1 MALNGVGRPAADT
14 AGRGTAFPDA
24 GGLPSVGGSRPG
36 WFLAVGF
43 AGLAIAIASIADMFS
58 ARPYDGIVPVP
69 YGREGIDIRM
79 VLPGTPAENAGIKA
93 GECVQGIGR
102 RITYTSSDASEELR
116 RHKIGERVDYLVRNG
131 PCPGSPEAAPG
142 KELRSVQLQLTSERL
157 GGRTYLYAVV
167 VGFLFFLIG
176 LFVFVRVPQERSA
189 RIFFLLCVLFM
200 LFFVCRLRPASYWW
214 IDVFVQSTG
223 TVSLFLMPAVFLHFF
238 LIFPR
243 PKRLHF
249 ARADEWTGE
258 PPGRWKVRLQEF
270 LSASPAL
277 LYLLYAIPPIVFLY
291 DVMRQVRGERV
302 TVLSGAPL
310 SSWILLGDYLV
321 LGLVALAHSA
331 FTLEDSRER
340 RQAFHVFVGTIL
352 GTVPFVLFFIV
363 LPSAFGIDEYAFYG
377 IIPMILIPLTFAY
390 AIVRFQMLNVRVI
403 VRRTFLYAATTAV
416 LLGLYA
422 LVVALANLVFSASR
436 LSASPLFNFGFFL
449 VGISLFEVLRRKLQT
464 PLDKLFFREKFDY
477 QAALLEMSEAITG
490 ELDLGRIA
498 DYLTSSVAAT
508 MRLEKASI
516 WLRDREGWLERRS
529 RRVDRLSPSAAV
541 RRVLRQE
548 GKPSDLQ
555 EISLHFADGESEEF
569 RERLAAEGFR
579 LLVPLVYRE
588 RLMGVL
594 ALKEKLSGERFDRD
608 DLSLLSTLANQSALA
623 IETALLHDEMTRQAE
638 LRRDLE
644 IARDIQVSLLPRQ
657 LPDVPGFSFL
667 GGSIPARVVGGD
679 FYDFIPF
686 EDRRLGVV
694 IGDVSGKSVPASL
707 LMVASKEIV
716 YSRALTTSD
725 PGVLFQESNRRIY
738 AIKRRMFVSLGFFLL
753 DADAMSLRYAIG
765 GQPLPIL
772 LRSGNGGPCL
782 LEPPE
787 HRLPLGA
794 FREVAYDTR
803 ELYLKKGD
811 LLFFYT
817 DGFTEAMDGDMN
829 PYGEERLMASLEA
842 RKAGTLDEVAQG
854 VLADIRD
861 HVGGAEQYDD
871 MTFLFLRVE

>member
-1 MALNGVGRPAADT
+1 MAEKNRSVAAS
-14 AGRGTAFPDA
+14 GRGWLLAI
-24 GGLPSVGGSRPG
+24 GLV
-36 WFLAVGF
+36 
-43 AGLAIAIASIADMFS
+43 GLAIAIASIADMFS
-58 ARPYDGIVPVP
+58 ARPYDGIMPVP
-69 YGREGIDIRM
+69 YSREGIEVRD
-79 VLPGTPAENAGIKA
+79 VVAGGPAAKAGIRP
-93 GECVQGIGR
+93 GECVQGIGQ
-102 RITYTSSDASEELR
+102 RIVKTSSDASEELR
-116 RHKIGERVDYLVRNG
+116 RHKIGETVDYLVRGG
-131 PCPGSPEAAPG
+131 PCPSQPG
-142 KELRSVQLQLTSERL
+142 ETTSSRELRTVRVRLSSERL
-157 GGRTYLYAVV
+157 GGRTYLYAAA

-176 LFVFVRVPQERSA
+176 LFVLIRVPQERSA
-189 RIFFLLCVLFM
+189 RIFFLLCALFL

-214 IDVFVQSTG
+214 IDIFVQNTG
-223 TVSLFLMPAVFLHFF
+223 TVSLFLLPAVFLHFF

-249 ARADEWTGE
+249 ARPDEWTGA
-258 PPGRWKVRLQEF
+258 PPSRWKVRLQDF
-270 LSASPAL
+270 LSVSPTV
-277 LYLLYAIPPIVFLY
+277 LYLMYAVPPIVFLH
-291 DVMRQVRGERV
+291 DVVRQLQGERV

-321 LGLVALAHSA
+321 LGLIALAHSA
-331 FTLEDSRER
+331 FTLEDPRER
-340 RQAFHVFVGTIL
+340 RQAFHVFVGTIA

-377 IIPMILIPLTFAY
+377 VLPMILIPLTFAY

-422 LVVALANLVFSASR
+422 LVVALANLVFASSR
-436 LSASPLFNFGFFL
+436 LSNSPLFNFGFFL
-449 VGISLFEVLRRKLQT
+449 VGISLFEVLRRKLQA

-477 QAALLEMSEAITG
+477 QAALLEMSEAVTG

-498 DYLTSSVAAT
+498 DYLTASIAAT

-516 WLRDREGWLERRS
+516 WLREQDGWLERRG
-529 RRVDRLSPSAAV
+529 RREDRLSPSAV
-541 RRVLRQE
+541 LRRVLRQE
-548 GKPSDLQ
+548 GKPSDLD
-555 EISLHFADGESEEF
+555 EISLHFGDDESEEF
-569 RERLAAEGFR
+569 RRRLREEGFR
-579 LLVPLVYRE
+579 MLVPLVYRE
-588 RLMGVL
+588 RLMGML
-594 ALKEKLSGERFDRD
+594 ALQEKLSGERFDRED
-608 DLSLLSTLANQSALA
+608 QALLSTLANQAALA

-638 LRRDLE
+638 LKRDLE
-644 IARDIQVSLLPRQ
+644 IARDIQTSLLPRSV
-657 LPDVPGFSFL
+657 PEIPGFSFL

-725 PGVLFQESNRRIY
+725 PGALFRESNRRIY
-738 AIKRRMFVSLGFFLL
+738 SIKRRMFVSLGFFLL
-753 DADAMSLRYAIG
+753 DADTMSLRYAIG

-772 LRSGNGGPCL
+772 LRSGDGGPRL

-794 FREVAYDTR
+794 FRDVPYDTR
-803 ELYLKKGD
+803 ELFLKAGD

-817 DGFTEAMDGDMN
+817 DGLTEAMDGAMN
-829 PYGEERLMASLEA
+829 PYGEERLMASLQA
-842 RKAGTLDEVAQG
+842 RKAEPLEEVARG

-871 MTFLFLRVE
+871 MTFLFLRVD

>member
-1 MALNGVGRPAADT
+1 VPVKGVGGGPARPAGRPA
-14 AGRGTAFPDA
+14 
-24 GGLPSVGGSRPG
+24 GGPW

-43 AGLAIAIASIADMFS
+43 VGLAIAIASIADMFS

-69 YGREGIDIRM
+69 YGREGIDVRM
-79 VLPGTPAENAGIKA
+79 VLPGSPAEKAGIRA
-93 GECVQGIGR
+93 GECIEGIGGR
-102 RITYTSSDASEELR
+102 LILSSSDASEELR
-116 RHKIGERVDYLVRNG
+116 RHRVGERVNYLVRSG
-131 PCPGSPEAAPG
+131 SCQASPEAPRG
-142 KELRSVQLQLTSERL
+142 KELRTIRLELSSERL
-157 GGRTYLYAVV
+157 GGKVYLYAVV

-176 LFVFVRVPQERSA
+176 LFVFVRVPDERPV
-189 RIFFLLCVLFM
+189 RIFFLLCVLFL

-214 IDVFVQSTG
+214 IDIFVQNTG
-223 TVSLFLMPAVFLHFF
+223 TVSLFLLPAVFLHFF

-243 PKRLHF
+243 PTRFHF
-249 ARADEWTGE
+249 ARPDEWTGA
-258 PPGRWKVRLQEF
+258 PPAHWKVRLQEF
-270 LSASPAL
+270 LSASPGL
-277 LYLLYAIPPIVFLY
+277 LYLLYAVPPFVFLY
-291 DVMRQVRGERV
+291 DVMRQLRGEKV

-331 FTLEDSRER
+331 FTLEESRER

-352 GTVPFVLFFIV
+352 GTVPFVLFFII

-422 LVVALANLVFSASR
+422 LVVALANLVFSATT

-516 WLRDREGWLERRS
+516 WLRDREGWLERRG
-529 RRVDRLSPSAAV
+529 RREDRLSPAAAV

-548 GKPSDLQ
+548 GKPSLLD

-569 RERLAAEGFR
+569 RERLAAEGFK

-588 RLMGVL
+588 RLMGVV
-594 ALKEKLSGERFDRD
+594 ALKEKHSGERFDRD
-608 DLSLLSTLANQSALA
+608 DLALLSTLANQSALA

-638 LRRDLE
+638 LKRDLE
-644 IARDIQVSLLPRQ
+644 IARDIQISLLPRE
-657 LPDVPGFSFL
+657 LPVVPGFAFL

-686 EDRRLGVV
+686 EDRRLGIV

-725 PGVLFQESNRRIY
+725 PGILFREANRRIY

-772 LRSGNGGPCL
+772 LRSSNGGPCL
-782 LEPPE
+782 IEPPE

-794 FREVAYDTR
+794 FRDVPYDTR

-817 DGFTEAMDGDMN
+817 DGFTEAMDESMN
-829 PYGEERLMASLEA
+829 PYGEERLMASL
-842 RKAGTLDEVAQG
+842 AGRQAGSLDEVAQG

-861 HVGGAEQYDD
+861 FVGAAEQYDD
-871 MTFLFLRVE
+871 MTFLFLRVD

>member
-1 MALNGVGRPAADT
+1 
-14 AGRGTAFPDA
+14 
-24 GGLPSVGGSRPG
+24 
-36 WFLAVGF
+36 
-43 AGLAIAIASIADMFS
+43 MFS
-58 ARPYDGIVPVP
+58 ARPYDGVVPLP
-69 YGREGIDIRM
+69 YGRTGIEVRAT
-79 VLPGTPAENAGIKA
+79 VPGGPAEKAGIKP
-93 GECVQGIGR
+93 GECVQGIGKR
-102 RITYTSSDASEELR
+102 MVNTTSDASAELR
-116 RHKIGERVDYLVRNG
+116 RHKIGESVGYLVLKG
-131 PCPGSPEAAPG
+131 PCPGQPPALEAP
-142 KELRSVQLQLTSERL
+142 KVELRTALVQLSSERL
-157 GGRTYLYAVV
+157 GGKTYLYAVV
-167 VGFLFFLIG
+167 VGFLFYLIG
-176 LFVFVRVPQERSA
+176 LFVVIRVPHERSA
-189 RIFFLLCVLFM
+189 RIFFLLCVLF
-200 LFFVCRLRPASYWW
+200 LIFFVCRLRPASYWW
-214 IDVFVQSTG
+214 IDVFVQNTG
-223 TVSLFLMPAVFLHFF
+223 TVSLFLLPAVFLHFF
-238 LIFPR
+238 LVFPS
-243 PKRLHF
+243 PKRFRF
-249 ARADEWTGE
+249 ARTDEWSGE
-258 PPGRWKVRLQEF
+258 PPARWKVRLQEF
-270 LSASPAL
+270 LSASPEL

-291 DVMRQVRGERV
+291 DVLRQVQGERV
-302 TVLSGAPL
+302 TILSGAPL

-331 FTLEDSRER
+331 FTLEDPRER

-352 GTVPFVLFFIV
+352 GTIPFVLFFIV

-422 LVVALANLVFSASR
+422 LVVALANLVFASSR

-449 VGISLFEVLRRKLQT
+449 VGISLFEVLRRRLQA

-516 WLRDREGWLERRS
+516 WLRDRDGWLERRG
-529 RRVDRLSPSAAV
+529 RRDDRLSPTAAI

-548 GKPSDLQ
+548 GKPSDLR
-555 EISLHFADGESEEF
+555 EISLHFADDESERF
-569 RERLAAEGFR
+569 REGLLKEGFQ

-588 RLMGVL
+588 RLMGIL

-608 DLSLLSTLANQSALA
+608 DQSLLSTVANQSALA

-638 LRRDLE
+638 LKRDLE
-644 IARDIQVSLLPRQ
+644 IARDIQTSLLPRN
-657 LPDVPGFSFL
+657 LPELSGFSFF

-686 EDRRLGVV
+686 EEDRVGVV

-716 YSRALTTSD
+716 YSRALTTTD
-725 PGVLFQESNRRIY
+725 PGLLFQESNRRIY
-738 AIKRRMFVSLGFFLL
+738 SIKRRMFVSLGFFLL
-753 DADAMSLRYAIG
+753 DARSMSLRYAIG

-772 LRSGNGGPCL
+772 LRSGDGGPRL
-782 LEPPE
+782 LEAPE

-803 ELYLKKGD
+803 ELFLKKGD

-817 DGFTEAMDGDMN
+817 DGLTEAMDASMN
-829 PYGEERLMASLEA
+829 PYGEERLMASMEA
-842 RKAGTLDEVAQG
+842 RKSAGLEELAQG
-854 VLADIRD
+854 VLSDIRE
-861 HVGGAEQYDD
+861 HVAGAEQYDD
-871 MTFLFLRVE
+871 MTFLFLRVD

>member
-1 MALNGVGRPAADT
+1 M
-14 AGRGTAFPDA
+14 
-24 GGLPSVGGSRPG
+24 

-43 AGLAIAIASIADMFS
+43 VGLAIAIASIADMFS
-58 ARPYDGIVPVP
+58 ARPYDGIVPLP
-69 YGREGIDIRM
+69 YGREGIEVRM
-79 VLPGTPAENAGIKA
+79 VLPGSPAEKAGIRA
-93 GECVQGIGR
+93 GECVQGIGK
-102 RITYTSSDASEELR
+102 RIVNSSSDASAELR
-116 RHKIGERVDYLVRNG
+116 RHRIGEKVDYLVRNG
-131 PCPGSPEAAPG
+131 PCPGMPGVAAGP
-142 KELRSVQLQLTSERL
+142 ELRTARLELSSERL

-176 LFVFVRVPQERSA
+176 LFVFVRVPAERSA
-189 RIFFLLCVLFM
+189 RIFFLLCVLFL

-214 IDVFVQSTG
+214 IDIFVQNTG
-223 TVSLFLMPAVFLHFF
+223 TVSLFLLPAVFLHFF

-249 ARADEWTGE
+249 ARPDEWTGE
-258 PPGRWKVRLQEF
+258 PPARWKLSLQEF
-270 LSASPAL
+270 LSTSPAL
-277 LYLLYAIPPIVFLY
+277 LYVLYAIPPFVFLY

-321 LGLVALAHSA
+321 LGLAALAHSA
-331 FTLEDSRER
+331 FTLEDPRER

-422 LVVALANLVFSASR
+422 LVVALANLVFSSSR

-449 VGISLFEVLRRKLQT
+449 VGISLFEVLRRRLQA

-508 MRLEKASI
+508 MRLDKASI
-516 WLRDREGWLERRS
+516 WLRDRDGWLERRG
-529 RRVDRLSPSAAV
+529 RREDRLSPSAAV

-548 GKPSDLQ
+548 GKPSDLA

-588 RLMGVL
+588 RLMGLV

-608 DLSLLSTLANQSALA
+608 DLALLSTLANQSALA

-638 LRRDLE
+638 LKRDLE
-644 IARDIQVSLLPRQ
+644 IARDIQISLLPRQ
-657 LPDVPGFSFL
+657 VPVVPGFAFL

-686 EDRRLGVV
+686 ENRRLGIV

-725 PGVLFQESNRRIY
+725 PGLLFQEANRRIY
-738 AIKRRMFVSLGFFLL
+738 SIKRRMFVSLGFFLL
-753 DADAMSLRYAIG
+753 DADAMTLRYAIG

-772 LRSGNGGPCL
+772 LRPGNDGPCL

-794 FREVAYDTR
+794 FREVPYDTR
-803 ELYLKKGD
+803 ELFLKKGD

-817 DGFTEAMDGDMN
+817 DGFTEAMNGDMN
-829 PYGEERLMASLEA
+829 PFGEERLMASVEA
-842 RKAGTLDEVAQG
+842 RQGGTLEEVANG
-854 VLADIRD
+854 VLADIRGF
-861 HVGGAEQYDD
+861 VGGAEQYDD

>member
-1 MALNGVGRPAADT
+1 MTGEHQDTPPA
-14 AGRGTAFPDA
+14 P
-24 GGLPSVGGSRPG
+24 GSRSG
-36 WFLAVGF
+36 WFLAIGF

-58 ARPYDGIVPVP
+58 ARPYDGIVPLP
-69 YGREGIDIRM
+69 YAREGIEVRD
-79 VLPGTPAENAGIKA
+79 VVVGSPAEKAGIKP
-93 GECVQGIGR
+93 GECVEGIGR
-102 RITYTSSDASEELR
+102 RIVHTTSDASAELR
-116 RHKIGERVDYLVRNG
+116 RHRIGEKVDYLVRNG
-131 PCPGSPEAAPG
+131 PCAAGPGAPAG
-142 KELRSVQLQLTSERL
+142 GESRRIRLQLSSERL
-157 GGRTYLYAVV
+157 GGKTYLYAVV

-176 LFVFVRVPQERSA
+176 LFVFIRVPEEKSA
-189 RIFFLLCVLFM
+189 RLFFLLCVLF
-200 LFFVCRLRPASYWW
+200 LIFFVCRLRPASYWW

-223 TVSLFLMPAVFLHFF
+223 TVGLFLLPAVFIHFF

-243 PKRLHF
+243 PKRLRF
-249 ARADEWTGE
+249 AKPDDWTGE
-258 PPGRWKVRLQEF
+258 PPAAWKLRLQRF
-270 LSASPAL
+270 LSASPGL
-277 LYLLYAIPPIVFLY
+277 LYLLYAIPPFVFLY
-291 DVMRQVRGERV
+291 DVFRQMQGQRV

-310 SSWILLGDYLV
+310 SSWVLLGDYLV

-331 FTLEDSRER
+331 FTLEDPRER
-340 RQAFHVFVGTIL
+340 RQAFHVFVGTIV

-363 LPSAFGIDEYAFYG
+363 LPSAFNIDEYAFYG

-422 LVVALANLVFSASR
+422 LVVALANLVFASSR

-449 VGISLFEVLRRKLQT
+449 VGISLFEVLRRRLQT

-477 QAALLEMSEAITG
+477 QTALLEMSEAITG

-498 DYLTSSVAAT
+498 DYLTASVAAT

-516 WLRDREGWLERRS
+516 WLRDREGFLERRG
-529 RRVDRLSPSAAV
+529 RRDDRLSPSAAL

-548 GKPSDLQ
+548 GKPSEVGEL
-555 EISLHFADGESEEF
+555 SLHFADDESEEF
-569 RERLAAEGFR
+569 RKRLLEEGFR

-608 DLSLLSTLANQSALA
+608 DHSLLSTLANQSALA
-623 IETALLHDEMTRQAE
+623 IETALLHDEMTKQAE
-638 LRRDLE
+638 LKRDLE
-644 IARDIQVSLLPRQ
+644 IARDIQTSLLPRS
-657 LPDVPGFSFL
+657 LPEMPGFSFF

-686 EDRRLGVV
+686 EDHRLGVV

-753 DADAMSLRYAIG
+753 DGDAMTLRYAIG

-772 LRSGNGGPCL
+772 LRSANGGPCL
-782 LEPPE
+782 LDPPDQ
-787 HRLPLGA
+787 RLPLGA
-794 FREVAYDTR
+794 FREVPYDTR
-803 ELYLKKGD
+803 ELYLKRGD

-817 DGFTEAMDGDMN
+817 DGFTEAMDPAMN
-829 PYGEERLMASLEA
+829 PFGEERLMASLQA
-842 RKAGTLDEVAQG
+842 RHTTVSLEEFAQG
-854 VLADIRD
+854 VLSDIRE

-871 MTFLFLRVE
+871 MTFLFMRVD

>member
-1 MALNGVGRPAADT
+1 MVIP
-14 AGRGTAFPDA
+14 
-24 GGLPSVGGSRPG
+24 GS
-36 WFLAVGF
+36 
-43 AGLAIAIASIADMFS
+43 
-58 ARPYDGIVPVP
+58 
-69 YGREGIDIRM
+69 
-79 VLPGTPAENAGIKA
+79 PAEKAGIKA
-93 GECVQGIGR
+93 GECIQGIGR
-102 RITYTSSDASEELR
+102 RIVNTSSDASEELR
-116 RHKIGERVDYLVRNG
+116 RHRIGEKVDYLVRNG
-131 PCPGSPEAAPG
+131 PCPGSPEAAGAAAG
-142 KELRSVQLQLTSERL
+142 KELRTIRLLLSSERL

-176 LFVFVRVPQERSA
+176 LFVFARVPGERSA
-189 RIFFLLCVLFM
+189 RIFFLLCVLFL

-243 PKRLHF
+243 AKRLHF
-249 ARADEWTGE
+249 ARPDEWTGE
-258 PPGRWKVRLQEF
+258 TPARWKVRLQEF
-270 LSASPAL
+270 LSTSPAL
-277 LYLLYAIPPIVFLY
+277 LYMLYAIPPFVFLY
-291 DVMRQVRGERV
+291 DVMRQVRGEKV

-331 FTLEDSRER
+331 FTLEEPRER

-449 VGISLFEVLRRKLQT
+449 VGISLFEVLRRRLQA

-529 RRVDRLSPSAAV
+529 RREDRLSPSATV

-548 GKPSDLQ
+548 GKPSDLA

-569 RERLAAEGFR
+569 RERLVAEGFR

-588 RLMGVL
+588 RLMGIV
-594 ALKEKLSGERFDRD
+594 ALKEKLSGERFDRE
-608 DLSLLSTLANQSALA
+608 DLALLSTLANQSALA

-638 LRRDLE
+638 LKRDLE
-644 IARDIQVSLLPRQ
+644 IARDIQVSLLPRE
-657 LPDVPGFSFL
+657 LPVVPGFAFL

-716 YSRALTTSD
+716 YSRALTTTD
-725 PGVLFQESNRRIY
+725 PGVLFRESNRRIY

-753 DADAMSLRYAIG
+753 DPEAMSLRYAIG

-772 LRSGNGGPCL
+772 LRPSNGGPCL
-782 LEPPE
+782 IEPPE

-794 FREVAYDTR
+794 FRDVPYDTR
-803 ELYLKKGD
+803 ELFLKRGD

-842 RKAGTLDEVAQG
+842 RKAGTLDEVAKG
-854 VLADIRD
+854 VLSDIRD
-861 HVGGAEQYDD
+861 YVGGAEQYDD

>member
-1 MALNGVGRPAADT
+1 V
-14 AGRGTAFPDA
+14 
-24 GGLPSVGGSRPG
+24 SRPG

-69 YGREGIDIRM
+69 YGREGIDVRM
-79 VLPGTPAENAGIKA
+79 VLPGTPAEKAGIKG

-102 RITYTSSDASEELR
+102 RIVYTSSDASEELR
-116 RHKIGERVDYLVRNG
+116 RHKIGEKLDYLVRNG
-131 PCPGSPEAAPG
+131 PCPGSPDAAPG
-142 KELRSVQLQLTSERL
+142 KELRTVRLQLTSERL
-157 GGRTYLYAVV
+157 GGRTYLYAIV

-249 ARADEWTGE
+249 ARTDEWTGA
-258 PPGRWKVRLQEF
+258 PPAAWKLKLQEF

-277 LYLLYAIPPIVFLY
+277 LYLLYAVPPIVFLY

-302 TVLSGAPL
+302 TLLSGAPL

-352 GTVPFVLFFIV
+352 GVVPFVLFFIV

-422 LVVALANLVFSASR
+422 LVIALANLVFSASR

-449 VGISLFEVLRRKLQT
+449 VGISLFEVLRRRLQT

-529 RRVDRLSPSAAV
+529 RREDRLSPSAAV

-657 LPDVPGFSFL
+657 NPEVPGFSFL

-686 EDRRLGVV
+686 EDRRLGIV

-707 LMVASKEIV
+707 LMVAAKEIV

-772 LRSGNGGPCL
+772 LRPGDGGPCL
-782 LEPPE
+782 LDPPE

-794 FREVAYDTR
+794 FREVRYDTR
-803 ELYLKKGD
+803 ELFLRRGD

-817 DGFTEAMDGDMN
+817 DGFTEAMDGEMN
-829 PYGEERLMASLEA
+829 PYGEERLMASLED
-842 RKAGTLDEVAQG
+842 RKGGTLDEVAQG
-854 VLADIRD
+854 VLADIRE
-861 HVGGAEQYDD
+861 HVGGTEQYDD

>member
-1 MALNGVGRPAADT
+1 
-14 AGRGTAFPDA
+14 
-24 GGLPSVGGSRPG
+24 
-36 WFLAVGF
+36 
-43 AGLAIAIASIADMFS
+43 
-58 ARPYDGIVPVP
+58 
-69 YGREGIDIRM
+69 
-79 VLPGTPAENAGIKA
+79 
-93 GECVQGIGR
+93 
-102 RITYTSSDASEELR
+102 
-116 RHKIGERVDYLVRNG
+116 
-131 PCPGSPEAAPG
+131 
-142 KELRSVQLQLTSERL
+142 
-157 GGRTYLYAVV
+157 
-167 VGFLFFLIG
+167 
-176 LFVFVRVPQERSA
+176 
-189 RIFFLLCVLFM
+189 M

-258 PPGRWKVRLQEF
+258 PPARWKVRLQEF

-291 DVMRQVRGERV
+291 DVMRQVRGEKV

-516 WLRDREGWLERRS
+516 WLRDRDGWLERRS
-529 RRVDRLSPSAAV
+529 RREDRLSPSAAV

-548 GKPSDLQ
+548 GKPSDIE

-569 RERLAAEGFR
+569 RERLQAEGFR
-579 LLVPLVYRE
+579 LLVPARLPRE
-588 RLMGVL
+588 AHGSPGAQGE
-594 ALKEKLSGERFDRD
+594 ALGRALRPGRPGPSLDARQPVRAGDRD
-608 DLSLLSTLANQSALA
+608 RPPS
-623 IETALLHDEMTRQAE
+623 
-638 LRRDLE
+638 RRDD
-644 IARDIQVSLLPRQ
+644 A
-657 LPDVPGFSFL
+657 PG
-667 GGSIPARVVGGD
+667 GAPARPRDRARHPDQPAAAAAPRGSGLLVPRRLDPGARRRRRLLRLHSVRGPAAGHR
-679 FYDFIPF
+679 
-686 EDRRLGVV
+686 DRRRLRQVRAGLPPHGRFQ
-694 IGDVSGKSVPASL
+694 GDRL
-707 LMVASKEIV
+707 LAGADHDG
-716 YSRALTTSD
+716 SRASCSRSRTAGSTRS
-725 PGVLFQESNRRIY
+725 S
-738 AIKRRMFVSLGFFLL
+738 
-753 DADAMSLRYAIG
+753 G
-765 GQPLPIL
+765 GCSC
-772 LRSGNGGPCL
+772 RS
-782 LEPPE
+782 
-787 HRLPLGA
+787 
-794 FREVAYDTR
+794 
-803 ELYLKKGD
+803 
-811 LLFFYT
+811 
-817 DGFTEAMDGDMN
+817 
-829 PYGEERLMASLEA
+829 ASSCSMP
-842 RKAGTLDEVAQG
+842 RP
-854 VLADIRD
+854 
-861 HVGGAEQYDD
+861 
-871 MTFLFLRVE
+871 

>member
-1 MALNGVGRPAADT
+1 MVIPLSSLAR
-14 AGRGTAFPDA
+14 RGGNPVRGD
-24 GGLPSVGGSRPG
+24 GGPESAPRPG
-36 WFLAVGF
+36 WLLAVGF
-43 AGLAIAIASIADMFS
+43 VGLAIAIASIADMFS

-69 YGREGIDIRM
+69 YGRGGIEVRAT
-79 VLPGTPAENAGIKA
+79 VPGSPAEKAGIKP
-93 GECVQGIGR
+93 GECIEGISGR
-102 RITYTSSDASEELR
+102 IVSTISDASEELR
-116 RHKIGERVDYLVRNG
+116 RHKIGDRVRYLVRNA
-131 PCPGSPEAAPG
+131 PCPAAPR
-142 KELRSVQLQLTSERL
+142 ETAAPASATRVIQLQLSSERL
-157 GGRTYLYAVV
+157 GGKTYLYAVV

-176 LFVFVRVPQERSA
+176 LFVLVRVPHERSA
-189 RIFFLLCVLFM
+189 RIFFLLCSLF
-200 LFFVCRLRPASYWW
+200 LIFFVCRLRPASYWW
-214 IDVFVQSTG
+214 IDVFVQNTG
-223 TVSLFLMPAVFLHFF
+223 TVSLFLLPAVFLHFF
-238 LIFPR
+238 LVFPR

-258 PPGRWKVRLQEF
+258 PPARWRVRVQEF
-270 LSASPAL
+270 LSASPGL
-277 LYLLYAIPPIVFLY
+277 LYLLYAIPPFVFLY
-291 DVMRQVRGERV
+291 DVFRQVQGEKV

-310 SSWILLGDYLV
+310 SSWVLLGDYLV
-321 LGLVALAHSA
+321 LGLLALAHSA
-331 FTLEDSRER
+331 FTLEDPRER

-422 LVVALANLVFSASR
+422 GAVALANLVFASSR

-449 VGISLFEVLRRKLQT
+449 VGISLFEVLRRRLQT

-498 DYLTSSVAAT
+498 DYLTASISGT
-508 MRLEKASI
+508 MRLERASI
-516 WLRDREGWLERRS
+516 WLRDRDGWLERRGH
-529 RRVDRLSPSAAV
+529 RDDRLSPSAAM

-548 GKPSDLQ
+548 GKPSDLR
-555 EISLHFADGESEEF
+555 EISLHFADPESEEF
-569 RERLAAEGFR
+569 RERLLEEGFQ
-579 LLVPLVYRE
+579 LLVPLIYRE

-608 DLSLLSTLANQSALA
+608 DQALLSTLANQSALA

-638 LRRDLE
+638 LKRDLE
-644 IARDIQVSLLPRQ
+644 IARDIQTSLLPRSMPE
-657 LPDVPGFSFL
+657 LAGFSLF

-686 EDRRLGVV
+686 EDQRLGLV

-725 PGVLFQESNRRIY
+725 PGTLFQESNRRIY
-738 AIKRRMFVSLGFFLL
+738 SIKRRMFVSLGFFLL
-753 DADAMSLRYAIG
+753 DARSMSMRYAIG

-772 LRSGNGGPCL
+772 IRSGDGGPRL

-794 FREVAYDTR
+794 FREVPYDTM
-803 ELYLKKGD
+803 EIFLKKGD

-817 DGFTEAMDGDMN
+817 DGLTEAMDGSMN
-829 PYGEERLMASLEA
+829 PYGEERLMASMEA
-842 RKAGTLDEVAQG
+842 RKAVGSLEELAQG
-854 VLADIRD
+854 VLSDIRD
-861 HVGGAEQYDD
+861 HVAGAEQYDD

>member
-1 MALNGVGRPAADT
+1 VTNSHDPGRPQGAPHT
-14 AGRGTAFPDA
+14 T
-24 GGLPSVGGSRPG
+24 LL
-36 WFLAVGF
+36 LALGF
-43 AGLAIAIASIADMFS
+43 VGLAIAIASIADMFS

-69 YGREGIDIRM
+69 YGRGGIEVRM
-79 VLPGTPAENAGIKA
+79 VLPGSPAEKA
-93 GECVQGIGR
+93 KIRSGECIQGIGR
-102 RITYTSSDASEELR
+102 RIVRSSSDASAELR
-116 RHKIGERVDYLVRNG
+116 RHKIGENVNYLVRNG
-131 PCPGSPEAAPG
+131 PCVSPEAGPEAAAG
-142 KELRSVQLQLTSERL
+142 TELRTVQLQLSSERL
-157 GGRTYLYAVV
+157 GGKTYLYAVV

-176 LFVFVRVPQERSA
+176 LFVLVRVPGEPSA
-189 RIFFLLCVLFM
+189 RIFFLLCVLFL

-214 IDVFVQSTG
+214 IDIFVQNTG
-223 TVSLFLMPAVFLHFF
+223 TVSLFLLPAVFLHFF
-238 LIFPR
+238 LFFPR
-243 PKRLHF
+243 RKRFHF
-249 ARADEWTGE
+249 AKPDEWTGA
-258 PPGRWKVRLQEF
+258 PVPAWKLKLQEF
-270 LSASPAL
+270 LSASPGL
-277 LYLLYAIPPIVFLY
+277 LYLLYAIPPFVFLY
-291 DVMRQVRGERV
+291 DVFRQVQGEKV

-321 LGLVALAHSA
+321 LGLLALAHSA
-331 FTLEDSRER
+331 FTLEDQRER

-363 LPSAFGIDEYAFYG
+363 LPSAFQIDEYVFYG

-390 AIVRFQMLNVRVI
+390 AIVRFQMMNVRVI

-422 LVVALANLVFSASR
+422 GVVAIANLVFASSR

-449 VGISLFEVLRRKLQT
+449 VGISLFEVLRRRLQA

-498 DYLTSSVAAT
+498 DYLTASVAAT
-508 MRLEKASI
+508 MRLDKASI

-529 RRVDRLSPSAAV
+529 RRDDRLSPAAAV

-548 GKPSDLQ
+548 GKPSDL
-555 EISLHFADGESEEF
+555 EELSLHFADTESEEF
-569 RERLAAEGFR
+569 RERLVAEGFR

-588 RLMGVL
+588 RLMGVV

-644 IARDIQVSLLPRQ
+644 IARDIQTSLLPRD
-657 LPDVPGFSFL
+657 LPVVPGFSFL

-686 EDRRLGVV
+686 EDGRLGVV

-725 PGVLFQESNRRIY
+725 PGVLFRESNRRIY

-753 DADAMSLRYAIG
+753 DAEAMSLRYAIG

-772 LRSGNGGPCL
+772 LRNGNGGPKL
-782 LEPPE
+782 LDPPE

-794 FREVAYDTR
+794 FRDVAYDTR

-811 LLFFYT
+811 TLFFYT
-817 DGFTEAMDGDMN
+817 DGFTEAMDTSMN
-829 PYGEERLMASLEA
+829 PFGEERLMRSLEA
-842 RKAGTLDEVAQG
+842 RKDDGTLEEVAQG

-861 HVGGAEQYDD
+861 FVGGAEQYDD